1 VRAVTYGNNLV
12 RAKAEKSVSSRCAAW
27 IRTLAAPREHSA
39 VPWPAR
45 ARKRKASDCGD
56 LRFCPSTRVEN
67 KHAAAA
73 AAGKKCLRVSEML
86 LGVYAQGVCRPS
98 RRLMT
103 GISRAT
109 AD

>member
-39 VPWPAR
+39 VPSPAR

-73 AAGKKCLRVSEML
+73 AGKKML
-86 LGVYAQGVCRPS
+86 ANE
-98 RRLMT
+98 
-103 GISRAT
+103 
-109 AD
+109 